1 MKILVVQTSLL
12 YDGSEYFI
20 HVATKQF
27 IEKLNSQGHEVQI
40 SGSIIYASNPG
51 SNMESINS
59 KFVCGFQKHFNGILS
74 IASYC
79 LSFFKSFKHIN
90 DYDFIYLF
98 MPGNYPKIL
107 GISCMLMRK
116 KTGIYLRVGNS
127 AFSVINKIL
136 YKRSNFGFATG
147 KGLNEMLSKYVK
159 SEEVIP
165 LLDFPKEPASHHDY
179 KASCNVIFIGR
190 VSSEKGVDSLLSAFK
205 NQEIKKRDIQLHII
219 GDGDSAL
226 KTIADGLT
234 NVTLHGVVSDRT
246 HLFDMLNSAD
256 IFCLPSLSEGFPRVL
271 YEASFSRCALLTTF
285 VGSIGSMLK
294 DEYNCMK
301 LDEGNPMSIVDRII
315 NLYDNPE
322 LLQKFQERAF
332 DFYHK
337 KFKDLD
343 GDHAD
348 QVLEALIHARS

>member
-40 SGSIIYASNPG
+40 SGSIIYDSSPV

-79 LSFFKSFKHIN
+79 LSFLKSFKYISK
-90 DYDFIYLF
+90 YDFIYLF
-98 MPGNYPKIL
+98 MPGNYPRIL
-107 GISCMLMRK
+107 GISSMLMRK

-127 AFSVINKIL
+127 AFTTINKIL

-147 KGLNEMLSKYVK
+147 KGLNEELSKYVK

-165 LLDFPKEPASHHDY
+165 LLNFPKEPVLAYNY

-190 VSSEKGVDSLLSAFK
+190 VSLEKGVDSLLLAFQ
-205 NQEIKKRDIQLHII
+205 NQEIKKRDIQLHLI
-219 GDGDSAL
+219 GDGDCAL
-226 KTIADGLT
+226 KTLADGLE
-234 NVTLHGVVSDRT
+234 NVTFHGVVGDRS

-294 DEYNCMK
+294 DDYNCMK
-301 LDEGNPMSIVDRII
+301 LDEGNAMSIVNRITD
-315 NLYDNPE
+315 LYDNPG
-322 LLQKFQERAF
+322 LLHKFQERAF
-332 DFYHK
+332 DFYQK
-337 KFKDLD
+337 KFEDLE

-348 QVLEALIHARS
+348 QVLEALIHA